1 LPIFGAVD
9 VIIKQIEYDYKKS
22 SLIHDMDS
30 RKLIRLVI
38 PSALII
44 IISIFTMKFSP
55 SETSVPLPSPVSN
68 SSNLSNSKGIEVVA
82 RGLQAPRAID
92 IADDGRIFVAEK
104 LGSIRVIEN
113 GVLLSEPV
121 GDIKVENLGDGGLLG
136 IALHPNFTKNHLFY
150 VYYTYSNSTG
160 LFNKVLMLQEKE
172 NRIIDSRT
180 IMDGIPGSEF
190 RNGGRIKFGPDGML
204 YISTGDASM
213 PKLSQ
218 DLNSLAGKI
227 LRINGDGTIPKD
239 NPFSNSPVYA
249 YGFRNVQGL
258 TWDPESREL
267 YASDQ
272 GAAGNDEINLVSP
285 GKNYGWPDEECNKNT
300 KNTAPLL
307 CYNPSLE
314 PSGITFASS
323 NKLGYKNQL
332 IIATLKGSHLRDIDF
347 KTGNQNT
354 ILVGYGRLS
363 DVIESRDGSIF
374 VLTSNT
380 DGNGIPQQGD
390 DKILRLIRS

>member
-1 LPIFGAVD
+1 
-9 VIIKQIEYDYKKS
+9 
-22 SLIHDMDS
+22 MDR

-38 PSALII
+38 PSVLVI

-68 SSNLSNSKGIEVVA
+68 SSILSNSKGVEVVA

-92 IADDGRIFVAEK
+92 IADDGRIFVTEK

-160 LFNKVLMLQEKE
+160 LFNKVLMLQENK

-190 RNGGRIKFGPDGML
+190 RDGGRIKFGPDGML

-267 YASDQ
+267 YASDL

-363 DVIESRDGSIF
+363 DVVESRDGSIF

-390 DKILRLIRS
+390 DKILRLTRS